1 VGDDDV
7 SEQPTT
13 VDTLYLDAE
22 HFALTAE
29 AQPPLEPRE
38 LVRSVGR
45 PFPGLLPGA
54 GPVCPGEE
62 PTT

>member
-1 VGDDDV
+1 M
-7 SEQPTT
+7 SEDPTA

-22 HFALTAE
+22 HFALTVE

-38 LVRSVGR
+38 HVRPVGR
-45 PFPGLLPGA
+45 PFPGLLAIA
-54 GPVCPGEE
+54 GLVRPGEE